1 MKNKLIKIFFVILSI
16 ALVIPSLIYIIKNG
30 TVSGFDTYFNFFI
43 GDTIN
48 KKISTIVYLILF
60 ISITILY
67 FRIIKKDF
75 IFKDIKGVLKYV
87 TLAGSV
93 FVIMLPW
100 TSSDIFY
107 YMGVGELNSVY
118 KQNPYYISMQEY
130 SMNEP
135 QAIENDEIF
144 KQRSK

>member
-107 YMGVGELNSVY
+107 YMGVGELDSVY

>member
-60 ISITILY
+60 ISMTILY

-107 YMGVGELNSVY
+107 YMGVGELDSVY

>member
-60 ISITILY
+60 ISITILC
-67 FRIIKKDF
+67 FC
-75 IFKDIKGVLKYV
+75 
-87 TLAGSV
+87 
-93 FVIMLPW
+93 
-100 TSSDIFY
+100 Y
-107 YMGVGELNSVY
+107 YATM
-118 KQNPYYISMQEY
+118 
-130 SMNEP
+130 
-135 QAIENDEIF
+135 D
-144 KQRSK
+144 

>member
-1 MKNKLIKIFFVILSI
+1 
-16 ALVIPSLIYIIKNG
+16 
-30 TVSGFDTYFNFFI
+30 
-43 GDTIN
+43 
-48 KKISTIVYLILF
+48 
-60 ISITILY
+60 
-67 FRIIKKDF
+67 
-75 IFKDIKGVLKYV
+75 
-87 TLAGSV
+87 
-93 FVIMLPW
+93 MLPW

-107 YMGVGELNSVY
+107 YMGVGELDSVY